1 MIYHTLKKSERN
13 KYIKIA
19 EELWYPKYYI
29 AKIALASTEEEVIEI
44 LSTARKEM
52 AEKEYAS

>member
-1 MIYHTLKKSERN
+1 MIYHTLKKSEHN

-29 AKIALASTEEEVIEI
+29 AKIALASTEEEVIDI
-44 LSTARKEM
+44 LTTARKEM

>member
-13 KYIKIA
+13 RYIKIA

-29 AKIALASTEEEVIEI
+29 AKIALATTEEEVLDI
-44 LSTARKEM
+44 LTTARKEM